1 MLVQEHGYRWGMI
14 ARCMEETVPHGLF
27 GCDNVLKDDK
37 KCRERYL
44 NHLDPTVNHGPWTD
58 AEDCML
64 FLKQVHVCSVQ
75 QHYVPAK

>member
-1 MLVQEHGYRWGMI
+1 MVAPNGVDCFEFLY
-14 ARCMEETVPHGLF
+14 LSS
-27 GCDNVLKDDK
+27 DNVLKDDK